1 MEEDIVRTQRKSW
14 SELQPSHI
22 LQRVLK
28 TGALALLGV
37 LSIGVALG
45 LSMQNVQVAAAE
57 MDQCAS
63 VESVSQQQHLLD
75 QHAQSS
81 QHSSRNQ
88 LVCHNNGKTAPYQ
101 NGFLKAADAEEGV
114 DNAWKEEN
122 VQPHLQSLSLQH
134 NRGGP
139 QHPSFINELPWFDSD
154 DEIDYNSFPYGTCTW
169 YANKRFHD
177 LYGYYVPWS
186 HGGAMAWQWA
196 DRAADLGWNV
206 SSAPTEGAII
216 VLQGGVQGS
225 GGAGHVGVVER
236 VLDDGSVIASSMNWQ
251 PNPRA
256 VSYQHYY
263 PGRGVS
269 FVSPQ

>member
-1 MEEDIVRTQRKSW
+1 MRTQRKSW
-14 SELQPSHI
+14 SEIQPSHI

-57 MDQCAS
+57 ASQCAS
-63 VESVSQQQHLLD
+63 VESASQQHLSD

-114 DNAWKEEN
+114 DNAGKGEN
-122 VQPHLQSLSLQH
+122 AQPYLQSLSLQH
-134 NRGGP
+134 NRGGGP
-139 QHPSFINELPWFDSD
+139 QQPSFISQFPWFDSD
-154 DEIDYNSFPYGTCTW
+154 DEIDYNSFPFGTCTW

-196 DRAADLGWNV
+196 DRAAESGWNV

-225 GGAGHVGVVER
+225 GGAGHVGVVEQ

>member
-1 MEEDIVRTQRKSW
+1 MRTQRRSW

-28 TGALALLGV
+28 ASALALLGI
-37 LSIGVALG
+37 LSIGVALE

-57 MDQCAS
+57 ASQCAS
-63 VESVSQQQHLLD
+63 VASASQQQHLSG

-88 LVCHNNGKTAPYQ
+88 LVCHTNGKTTPYQ
-101 NGFLKAADAEEGV
+101 NESFQAVDAEEGV
-114 DNAWKEEN
+114 NSAGKGENA
-122 VQPHLQSLSLQH
+122 QPHLQPLSLQH
-134 NRGGP
+134 YGGGP
-139 QHPSFINELPWFDSD
+139 QQPSFIDQFPWLDAD

-206 SSAPTEGAII
+206 SSTPTEGAII
-216 VLQGGVQGS
+216 VLQSGVQGS
-225 GGAGHVGVVER
+225 GGAGHVGVVEQ
-236 VLDDGSVIASSMNWQ
+236 VLDDGSVIASSMNWGR
-251 PNPRA
+251 NPRA

-263 PGRGVS
+263 PGQGVS
-269 FVSPQ
+269 FVSPR